1 MLTLNLRM
9 AKGRS
14 LLHRFLHFSGHG
26 EEGVEEHD
34 VITTE
39 FLATSPQL
47 SFLLHNAVVLGV
59 ARQLWM
65 PKAGMIPKQET
76 LIRLFNHYSRTPK
89 GLMGWTVPSPHVEL
103 TVNAAALPSSQ
114 ESPLAR

>member
-1 MLTLNLRM
+1 MGNRNICWLNKCMLHKCMLTLNLRM

-14 LLHRFLHFSGHG
+14 PLHRFLHFSGHG

-65 PKAGMIPKQET
+65 PKAGNPKQET
-76 LIRLFNHYSRTPK
+76 LIRLSTIIP
-89 GLMGWTVPSPHVEL
+89 EL
-103 TVNAAALPSSQ
+103 LRA
-114 ESPLAR
+114 